1 MYAFSVIPRS
11 ELTYPQDLDAPVRF
25 GIGYYPDYYNNR
37 GIRHK
42 LNGLIPAQ
50 HRSQAILAAQYSIC
64 TRFSKSSVRL
74 FWCPFGSRG
83 RVKALALLQKQ
94 SLQSREANFIFYAQ
108 GSAAFGV
115 RTPVS
120 RYCSHKNHFPS
131 LPR

>member
-11 ELTYPQDLDAPVRF
+11 ELTYPQDLDALVRF

-37 GIRHK
+37 RIRHK

-83 RVKALALLQKQ
+83 RVKALVRFEKLGLD
-94 SLQSREANFIFYAQ
+94 EIFCQ
-108 GSAAFGV
+108 VRGAAFAFALELVVALPDHSAIFV
-115 RTPVS
+115 RAVS
-120 RYCSHKNHFPS
+120 D
-131 LPR
+131 L